1 MTTVLIPVIASRIR
15 YLLLAVDTGSLP
27 FISRYNYDI
36 RGLTT
41 ALTAHNQA
49 QFRRVSCLVLC
60 LRPSESHRGGA
71 LPIALPLAFGRQ
83 RFNPRPTAR
92 LAPRLWLPT
101 LSLTRSLS
109 MFFLNLCRSGEG
121 QAWSTRN
128 RVYSELPV
136 PPNVTC
142 VHAASV
148 RPG

>member
-1 MTTVLIPVIASRIR
+1 MTTVLIPVITSRIR

-27 FISRYNYDI
+27 FISRYNYGI

-60 LRPSESHRGGA
+60 LRPSESHQGGA
-71 LPIALPLAFGRQ
+71 LAIALPLAFGRQ
-83 RFNPRPTAR
+83 RFNPRTSAR
-92 LAPRLWLPT
+92 LAPRLWLFI
-101 LSLTRSLS
+101 LSLTRSLP

-128 RVYSELPV
+128 RTYSEMH
-136 PPNVTC
+136 NVTRVHCC
-142 VHAASV
+142 VC
-148 RPG
+148 